1 MNRYILWVC
10 VAIFPTLV
18 FADAKTM
25 KVLDKAYMYALDKHY
40 KEAISKALP
49 LLDSLTLNKIEEI
62 VLAHQILSLS
72 YCEIGNKEKAQE
84 HLKALRAF
92 SPNEDFRAFNPSQDC
107 QIVLAA
113 PAAQESPKTK
123 KRK

>member
-1 MNRYILWVC
+1 MIPGVL
-10 VAIFPTLV
+10 L
-18 FADAKTM
+18 ADAKAM
-25 KVLDKAYMYALDKHY
+25 KILDKAYMYALDKHY

-72 YCEIGNKEKAQE
+72 YCETGNKEKAQE

-92 SPNEDFRAFNPSQDC
+92 SPNEDFRAFAPSPEC
-107 QIVLAA
+107 KTVLAA
-113 PAAQESPKTK
+113 PTAQEPKAK
-123 KRK
+123 KRR

>member
-1 MNRYILWVC
+1 MIPGVL
-10 VAIFPTLV
+10 L
-18 FADAKTM
+18 ADAKAM
-25 KVLDKAYMYALDKHY
+25 KILDKAYMYALDKHY

-92 SPNEDFRAFNPSQDC
+92 SPNEDFRAFNPSPDC
-107 QIVLAA
+107 NLILAA
-113 PAAQESPKTK
+113 PVAQEPSKTK
-123 KRK
+123 KRR